1 MAPALASDPVS
12 QADTPMTDTNDDTV
26 PLVPVDSADA
36 QMTVCNIVPIRLSRT
51 DRCMIAHI
59 YLAFLVPNSKLMLI
73 FFCNLE
79 PPKHPRLYG
88 NDALGLQ
95 YH

>member
-36 QMTVCNIVPIRLSRT
+36 QMTVCDIVPTRLSRT

-59 YLAFLVPNSKLMLI
+59 YLDSSVPNSKLMLI
-73 FFCNLE
+73 FFRNPE
-79 PPKHPRLYG
+79 PPKHPRLHG
-88 NDALGLQ
+88 NDALGL
-95 YH
+95 

>member
-26 PLVPVDSADA
+26 PSVPVDSVDA
-36 QMTVCNIVPIRLSRT
+36 QMTVCDIVLTRLSRT
-51 DRCMIAHI
+51 DRCMITHI
-59 YLAFLVPNSKLMLI
+59 YLAFFCSKFQLMLI
-73 FFCNLE
+73 FFRNLE
-79 PPKHPRLYG
+79 PPKHPRLHS

-95 YH
+95 LC